1 MKRWHLIA
9 VGLSVAII
17 TVSLVGFLLP
27 SSYHVERAISID
39 AATPEVYAT
48 ISDLNTW
55 PDWSPW
61 QKGDDPT
68 LVYTFTGGAGTPGST
83 MSWQGE
89 NVGDAAITLTQTNP
103 TDGVFYTL
111 AARDAPL
118 AEGKIR
124 FLDKGEERT
133 RVAFEYTA
141 TLGWNPVLRFA
152 GLFAEGKVGPEF
164 EAALLRLKNRLEQK
178 P

>member
-1 MKRWHLIA
+1 MKRWHILA
-9 VGLSVAII
+9 VVLSVAII
-17 TVSLVGFLLP
+17 TISVIGFFLP

-39 AATPEVYAT
+39 APTEAVYAT

-61 QKGDDPT
+61 QKGEDPT
-68 LVYTFTGGAGTPGST
+68 LVYTFEGSSATPGSKL
-83 MSWQGE
+83 SWVGE
-89 NVGDAAITLTQTNP
+89 SVGSAEITLTKTNP
-103 TDGVFYTL
+103 SDGLYYTIT
-111 AARDAPL
+111 AAGEPV

-124 FLDKGEERT
+124 FLDKGEEHT

-141 TLGWNPVLRFA
+141 TLGWNPVQRFA

-164 EAALLRLKNRLEQK
+164 EAALLRLKARLEK
-178 P
+178 